1 MLTLQSR
8 FDVLN
13 NALHG
18 IDLAVFFASGGVGEP
33 AS

>member
-13 NALHG
+13 YAIQD
-18 IDLAVFFASGGVGEP
+18 IDLAVFFASGGGWR
-33 AS
+33 AC